1 MSQKSFAYFC
11 VLLKNT
17 SPHFQHQKKRSAP
30 KNHFTGYLKA
40 EERDA
45 QRFLEKGRK
54 LRPIGPK

>member
-1 MSQKSFAYFC
+1 MKKIYVGHYVGHFETS
-11 VLLKNT
+11 

-30 KNHFTGYLKA
+30 KNYFTGYLKA
-40 EERDA
+40 EEPDA